1 MWFNNFKIFREPAY
15 ECIGQSGKVIYYDQ
29 LIQLYQDTESSQEKL
44 RILRKGLAAFS
55 NKVRNNRIIDSF
67 PRILKKYNYK
77 IKTSFIRPVRPLTFL
92 DIRGKLSMYN
102 TMLYMIFPNMT

>member
-44 RILRKGLAAFS
+44 RILRKGLASFS
-55 NKVRNNRIIDSF
+55 NKVRDNRIIDSF
-67 PRILKKYNYK
+67 PRILKN
-77 IKTSFIRPVRPLTFL
+77 IIIRLKPVLL
-92 DIRGKLSMYN
+92 DREAANLFNIRGKLSMYN